1 MCISSVSAILKNLLF
16 VAGKLNVKCTYCVF
30 LTSID
35 YLANLGNLVAN
46 FLEIVE
52 IFQGDLQISFE
63 SNTDF
68 PNSLLK
74 FANFLVRCIF
84 IG

>member
-1 MCISSVSAILKNLLF
+1 MKKIALPIPLIALLKSMVPCSSV
-16 VAGKLNVKCTYCVF
+16 GK
-30 LTSID
+30 S
-35 YLANLGNLVAN
+35 LGNLVAN
-46 FLEIVE
+46 FLENVE